1 MEIKENNTAKIVDK
15 EATVLNFG
23 CKAEK
28 KQMKVHQA
36 TVTLVDPKY
45 RTNTNPIPLQL
56 DMDFDQHLKTAIA
69 QIKIDT

>member
-1 MEIKENNTAKIVDK
+1 
-15 EATVLNFG
+15 
-23 CKAEK
+23 
-28 KQMKVHQA
+28 MKVHQA

-45 RTNTNPIPLQL
+45 RTNTNHVPLQL

>member
-1 MEIKENNTAKIVDK
+1 MEIHQNNTAKIVNNK
-15 EATVLNFG
+15 ATVPNFG

-45 RTNTNPIPLQL
+45 RTNTNPAPL
-56 DMDFDQHLKTAIA
+56 
-69 QIKIDT
+69 